1 MRRVIDASHPLLL
14 GSASPRRRQLLE
26 TLGLPLL
33 VAPADVD
40 ESERPGETADAY
52 LERVVAAKLLAAL
65 GDARAASAG
74 AVLVADTAVVLGG
87 RLLHKPVDD
96 ADGARML
103 RALSGQAHQVRTRFA
118 LAPIARGASGA
129 AHAETVVTTVR
140 FRALDEDEIAGYVR
154 SGEGQGKAGG
164 YAIQGIG
171 GFAIERIEGSYSNVV
186 GLPVCEVV
194 LALRQSGALA
204 RFPLP

>member
-14 GSASPRRRQLLE
+14 ASASPRRRQLLE
-26 TLGLPLL
+26 TLGLPLR

-40 ESERPGETADAY
+40 ESERAGEGADAY
-52 LERVVAAKLLAAL
+52 LERVVAAKLEAATRDPR
-65 GDARAASAG
+65 GAG
-74 AVLVADTAVVLGG
+74 AGAWLVADTAVVLEG

-103 RALSGQAHQVRTRFA
+103 RALAGREHQVRTRFA
-118 LAPIARGASGA
+118 LAVGGA
-129 AHAETVVTTVR
+129 APHAQTVVTAVH
-140 FRALDEDEIAGYVR
+140 FRALDEDEIAGYVQ
-154 SGEGQGKAGG
+154 SGEGRDKAGG

-194 LALRQSGALA
+194 LALRRTGALT

>member
-14 GSASPRRRQLLE
+14 ASASPRRRQLLE
-26 TLGLPLL
+26 TLGLPLR

-40 ESERPGETADAY
+40 ESERAGETADAY
-52 LERVVAAKLLAAL
+52 LERVVAAKLQAAVR
-65 GDARAASAG
+65 DPRAATAG
-74 AVLVADTAVVLGG
+74 AALVADTAVVLEG
-87 RLLHKPVDD
+87 RLLHKPTDD

-103 RALSGQAHQVRTRFA
+103 RALSGRAHQVRTRFA
-118 LAPIARGASGA
+118 LAPTPPSGPGSV
-129 AHAETVVTTVR
+129 HVETVVTTVC
-140 FRALDEDEIAGYVR
+140 FRALEEEEIAGYVR
-154 SGEGQGKAGG
+154 SGEGRDKAGG

-194 LALRQSGALA
+194 LALRRTGALR